1 MSTNRLLLYCP
12 CCTSKARIRDRLL
25 SAREIVKQIEADAGG
40 VFETIIP
47 TMRSH
52 REGSRKL
59 RFYLNVEMEPA
70 GLRDDVRAHVVREL
84 RRIGN
89 ELFRS
94 AGALETN
101 GGVS

>member
-1 MSTNRLLLYCP
+1 
-12 CCTSKARIRDRLL
+12 
-25 SAREIVKQIEADAGG
+25 
-40 VFETIIP
+40 
-47 TMRSH
+47 
-52 REGSRKL
+52 
-59 RFYLNVEMEPA
+59 MEPA